1 MDSLIWIYF
10 IGFIVLMLALDL
22 FAFNRKAHVISIKEA
37 FRWSIFWIALA
48 AIFNVIIYFW
58 KGPESALEFTAAYLI
73 EKSLS
78 MDNLFVFLMLFKYFD
93 VAPQYRHKILFWGIL
108 GAIVFRIIFIIAGI
122 ELLERFEF
130 TIYILGAILIWAGF
144 KMMIQKE
151 KPVQPD
157 KNPFLKLLKKFFPM
171 DSSYKGGKFMLRKNG
186 ILYVTPLLVV
196 LIVIETTDIIFA
208 IDSIP
213 AVLAVSKDPFIAF
226 SSNIF
231 ALLGL
236 RALFFVLA
244 GMLDK
249 FYLLKIGLSLIL
261 IFVGVK
267 IILSYWYHL
276 DIIWTLTVVGL
287 VLVGSVALSLIFPEE
302 KKKIQTS

>member
-1 MDSLIWIYF
+1 MDSLIWI
-10 IGFIVLMLALDL
+10 GFIVFILLMLALDL
-22 FAFNRKAHVISIKEA
+22 FAFNRKAHIISIKEA
-37 FRWSIFWIALA
+37 FRWSVFWIALA
-48 AIFNVIIYFW
+48 AIFNVIIFYW
-58 KGPESALEFTAAYLI
+58 KGHESALEFTAAYLI

-93 VAPQYRHKILFWGIL
+93 VAQQYRHKILFWGIL

-130 TIYILGAILIWAGF
+130 SIYILGAILIWAGF

-157 KNPFLKLLKKFFPM
+157 RNPFLKLLKRFFPL
-171 DSSYKGGKFMLRKNG
+171 DSTYAGGRFLIRRNG
-186 ILYVTPLLVV
+186 ILYATPLLVV
-196 LIVIETTDIIFA
+196 LIVIESTDIIFA
-208 IDSIP
+208 VDSIP

-249 FYLLKIGLSLIL
+249 FHLLKIGLSLIL
-261 IFVGVK
+261 IFVGLK

-276 DIIWTLTVVGL
+276 DIIWTLTVVGF
-287 VLVGSVALSLIFPEE
+287 VLLGSVILSLIFPEE
-302 KKKIQTS
+302 RNKVQST

>member
-1 MDSLIWIYF
+1 MEGLKWISF
-10 IGFIVLMLALDL
+10 IGFILLMLALDL
-22 FAFNRKAHVISIKEA
+22 FAFNRKAHTISIKAA
-37 FRWSIFWIALA
+37 FQWSVFWIVLA
-48 AIFNVIIYFW
+48 SIFNVIIYYW
-58 KGPESALEFTAAYLI
+58 RGPESALEFTAAYLI

-93 VAPQYRHKILFWGIL
+93 IAPQYRHKILFWGIL

-130 TIYILGAILIWAGF
+130 AIYIMGAILIWAGF
-144 KMMIQKE
+144 KMMLQKD
-151 KPVQPD
+151 KAIQPD
-157 KNPFLKLLKKFFPM
+157 KNLFLKLLQRFIPL
-171 DSSYKGGKFMLRKNG
+171 DSSYKGSRFLIRKNG
-186 ILYVTPLLVV
+186 ILHATPLLVV
-196 LIVIETTDIIFA
+196 LIVIESTDIIFA
-208 IDSIP
+208 VDSIP

-236 RALFFVLA
+236 RSLFFVLA

-261 IFVGVK
+261 IFIGVK
-267 IILSYWYHL
+267 ILLSYWYHL
-276 DIIWTLTVVGL
+276 DIIWTLSVVGF
-287 VLVGSVALSLIFPEE
+287 VLTGSVILSLIFPER
-302 KKKIQTS
+302 KKDMLPS

>member
-1 MDSLIWIYF
+1 MDSLIWIGF
-10 IGFIVLMLALDL
+10 IGFILLMLALDL
-22 FAFNRKAHVISIKEA
+22 FAFNRKAHVISIEEA
-37 FRWSIFWIALA
+37 FRWSVFWIALA
-48 AIFNVIIYFW
+48 AVFNIIIYYW

-93 VAPQYRHKILFWGIL
+93 VAPQFRHKILFWGIL

-130 TIYILGAILIWAGF
+130 SIYIMGAILIWAGF

-157 KNPFLKLLKKFFPM
+157 RNPFLKMLKRFIPL
-171 DSSYKGGKFMLRKNG
+171 DSTYKGGRFLIRKGG
-186 ILYVTPLLVV
+186 ILYATPLLVV
-196 LIVIETTDIIFA
+196 LIVIESTDIIFA
-208 IDSIP
+208 VDSIP

-261 IFVGVK
+261 IFIGVK

-287 VLVGSVALSLIFPEE
+287 VLTGSVILSLIFPER
-302 KKKIQTS
+302 KKDIQTS

>member
-1 MDSLIWIYF
+1 
-10 IGFIVLMLALDL
+10 MLTLDL
-22 FAFNRKAHVISIKEA
+22 FAFNRKAHIISIKEA
-37 FRWSIFWIALA
+37 LRWSVFWIALA
-48 AIFNVIIYFW
+48 AFFNVIIYYW

-108 GAIVFRIIFIIAGI
+108 GAIVFRIIFIIGGI

-157 KNPFLKLLKKFFPM
+157 RNPFLKLLKRFFPL
-171 DSSYKGGKFMLRKNG
+171 DSTYKGGRFMLRKNG
-186 ILYVTPLLVV
+186 ILYATPLLVV
-196 LIVIETTDIIFA
+196 LIVIESTDIIFA
-208 IDSIP
+208 VDSIP

-267 IILSYWYHL
+267 IIMSYWYHL

-287 VLVGSVALSLIFPEE
+287 VLIGSVILSLIFPEG
-302 KKKIQTS
+302 KKDMLTS

>member
-1 MDSLIWIYF
+1 
-10 IGFIVLMLALDL
+10 MLALDL
-22 FAFNRKAHVISIKEA
+22 FAFNRKAHIVSIKEA
-37 FRWSIFWIALA
+37 LRWSVFWIALA
-48 AIFNVIIYFW
+48 AIFNVIIYYW

-78 MDNLFVFLMLFKYFD
+78 MDNLFVFLMLFRYFD

-108 GAIVFRIIFIIAGI
+108 GAIIFRIIFIIAGI

-130 TIYILGAILIWAGF
+130 SIYIMGAILIWAGL
-144 KMMIQKE
+144 KMMLQKE

-157 KNPFLKLLKKFFPM
+157 KNPFLKLLKRFFPL
-171 DSSYKGGKFMLRKNG
+171 DSSYKGSRFLIRKKG
-186 ILYVTPLLVV
+186 ILYATPLFVV
-196 LIVIETTDIIFA
+196 LIVIESTDIIFA
-208 IDSIP
+208 VDSIP

-236 RALFFVLA
+236 RSLFFVLS
-244 GMLDK
+244 GMMDK
-249 FYLLKIGLSLIL
+249 FHLLKTGLSLIL
-261 IFVGVK
+261 IFVGIK

-276 DIIWTLTVVGL
+276 EIIWTLS
-287 VLVGSVALSLIFPEE
+287 LVGVVLIGSVLLSLIFPDE
-302 KKKIQTS
+302 KKNMLTS

>member
-1 MDSLIWIYF
+1 MDSLIWISF
-10 IGFIVLMLALDL
+10 IGFILSMLALDL
-22 FAFNRKAHVISIKEA
+22 FAFNRKAHIVSIKEA
-37 FRWSIFWIALA
+37 LRWSVFWIALA
-48 AIFNVIIYFW
+48 AVFNVIIYYW

-78 MDNLFVFLMLFKYFD
+78 MDNLFVFLMLFRYFD

-108 GAIVFRIIFIIAGI
+108 GAIIFRIIFIIAGI

-130 TIYILGAILIWAGF
+130 SIYIMGAILIWAGL
-144 KMMIQKE
+144 KMMLQKE

-157 KNPFLKLLKKFFPM
+157 KNPFLKLLKRFFPL
-171 DSSYKGGKFMLRKNG
+171 DSSYKGSRFLIRKKG
-186 ILYVTPLLVV
+186 ILYATPLFVV
-196 LIVIETTDIIFA
+196 LIVIESTDIIFA
-208 IDSIP
+208 VDSIP

-236 RALFFVLA
+236 RSLFFVLS
-244 GMLDK
+244 GMMDK
-249 FYLLKIGLSLIL
+249 FHLLKTGLSLIL
-261 IFVGVK
+261 IFVGIK

-276 DIIWTLTVVGL
+276 EIIWTLS
-287 VLVGSVALSLIFPEE
+287 LVGVVLIGSVLLSLIFPDE
-302 KKKIQTS
+302 KKNMLTS